1 MANVLVEETSLSN
14 IASAIREKSG
24 GSATY
29 KPGEMAAAI
38 SNLPTGGSSDNEDG
52 LLSDTLIN
60 YENATATD
68 IKNNCFANSTTLATA
83 TFTNVSNVGSS
94 AFSNC
99 SALTQV
105 SIPNATTIGN
115 SCFSKASKLLT
126 VNLSNAEFLG
136 EYAFRECKAITSI
149 NLPQV
154 KALRYWAFYECDK
167 LTKVD
172 LGSCNQFIDG
182 WQFHGCWQL
191 TALILRSNTVCS
203 APYSVIDSS
212 NGALSNTRFSNH
224 NKGWGYVYVPRALVS
239 NYKSATN
246 WAVIEDCIR
255 AIEDYPD
262 ITGG

>member
-38 SNLPTGGSSDNEDG
+38 SNLPIGGNSDNEDG

-68 IKNNCFANSTTLATA
+68 IKNNCFANSATLATA

-99 SALTQV
+99 SALTQI
-105 SIPNATTIGN
+105 SLPNATTIEN
-115 SCFSKASKLLT
+115 NCFYNDSKLLT
-126 VNLSNAEFLG
+126 VNLSNVETLG
-136 EYAFRECKAITSI
+136 ERAFYKCKTITSI

-154 KALRYWAFYECDK
+154 MALRFWAFYECEK
-167 LTKVD
+167 LAKVD

-182 WQFHGCWQL
+182 WQFYGC
-191 TALILRSNTVCS
+191 
-203 APYSVIDSS
+203 
-212 NGALSNTRFSNH
+212 
-224 NKGWGYVYVPRALVS
+224 
-239 NYKSATN
+239 
-246 WAVIEDCIR
+246 
-255 AIEDYPD
+255 
-262 ITGG
+262 

>member
-38 SNLPTGGSSDNEDG
+38 SNLPIGGSSDNEDG

-60 YENATATD
+60 YENTTATD
-68 IKNNCFANSTTLATA
+68 IKKSCFANSTTLATA

-99 SALTQV
+99 SALTQI
-105 SIPNATTIGN
+105 SLPNAITIGN

-126 VNLSNAEFLG
+126 VNLSNTESLG

-154 KALRYWAFYECDK
+154 KALKYWVFYECEK
-167 LTKVD
+167 LAKVD

-182 WQFHGCWQL
+182 WQFYGCGQL

-224 NKGWGYVYVPRALVS
+224 NKGWGYVYVPRALVNS
-239 NYKSATN
+239 YKSATN